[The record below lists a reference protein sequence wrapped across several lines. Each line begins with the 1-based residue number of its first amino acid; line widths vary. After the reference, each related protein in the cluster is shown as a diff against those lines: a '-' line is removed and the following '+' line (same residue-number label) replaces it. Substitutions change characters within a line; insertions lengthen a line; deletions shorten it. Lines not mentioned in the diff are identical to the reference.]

1 MQNDNR
7 LGKIAVFFRDDVIRS
22 FASAQDDRGGAPDD
36 RDAQEDR
43 GALRRTGALR
53 MTGALWM
60 TGGRSGR

>member
-36 RDAQEDR
+36 RDAQDDR
-43 GALRRTGALR
+43 GALDD
-53 MTGALWM
+53 GALWM
-60 TGGRSGR
+60 TGRSG

>member
-43 GALRRTGALR
+43 GRSG
-53 MTGALWM
+53 GQ
-60 TGGRSGR
+60 GRSG